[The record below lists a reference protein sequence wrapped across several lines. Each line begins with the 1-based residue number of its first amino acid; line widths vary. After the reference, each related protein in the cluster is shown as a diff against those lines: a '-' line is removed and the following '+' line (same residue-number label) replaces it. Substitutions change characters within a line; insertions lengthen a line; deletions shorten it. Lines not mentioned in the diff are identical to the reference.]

1 MQLEHDQFVISY
13 DQNQAS
19 EQDLIATVKKAGYES
34 KVVVNSRKTGG
45 AKTPAPVDDPLWLS
59 TLKRAKKEMKPI
71 VLDFHAEW
79 CVPCKKMDKVTFS
92 DERVQALLSQYVLVK
107 VDTDK
112 HPDLAR
118 SFGVVGLPD
127 IRLLNSEG
135 KELRKLRGFQSPDQ
149 MKNALRSVLLN
160 RE

>member
-1 MQLEHDQFVISY
+1 MQLEHDHFVISY

-19 EQDLIATVKKAGYES
+19 EEDLIATVKKAGYKS
-34 KVVVNSRKTGG
+34 IVVVSSRKTKG
-45 AKTPAPVDDPLWLS
+45 AKTPAPADDPLWLS
-59 TLKRAKKEMKPI
+59 TLERAKKEMKPI
-71 VLDFHAEW
+71 VLDFHAGW
-79 CVPCKKMDKVTFS
+79 CIPCKKMDKVTFS
-92 DERVQALLSQYVLVK
+92 DERVQALLSQSILVK

-135 KELRKLRGFQSPDQ
+135 KELQKLRGFQSPDQ
-149 MKNALRSVLLN
+149 MKNALRSVLPKK
-160 RE
+160 E